1 MTDSKN
7 TSSLCKRCHA
17 PLTRDE
23 VSLTKKLVD
32 RRAHEFLCIP
42 CLARSFEMTEEECH
56 ALILRF
62 REERCPLFL

>member
-1 MTDSKN
+1 MTDQKAAYG
-7 TSSLCKRCHA
+7 LCRRCHA
-17 PLTRDE
+17 QLTRNE

-42 CLARSFEMTEEECH
+42 CLAQSFEMTEEECH